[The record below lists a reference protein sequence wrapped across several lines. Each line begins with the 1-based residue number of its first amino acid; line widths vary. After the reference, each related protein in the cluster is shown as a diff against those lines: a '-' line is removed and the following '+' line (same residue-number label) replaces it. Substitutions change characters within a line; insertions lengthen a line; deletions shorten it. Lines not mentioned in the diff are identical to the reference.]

1 MAPTCLPPPARAPLP
16 LPIQLPLPI
25 RALLLAWLLA
35 WLLCHTDMAAG
46 ADAAAPFG
54 PPPAHAIPPALKQ
67 PAAAATLPSDAQL
80 QAAGARIG
88 RIEIHIVQ
96 IFDLSDPADNNWLF
110 RLADRLHIPTRPS
123 VVRAQLLF
131 HSGDRY
137 SRRLLDESARNIRQ
151 NSGYLR
157 EPVIRPIR
165 YHDGLVDIEV
175 ITHDVWT
182 LQPGTNFSRSGGE
195 NAFGFQFSDANFL
208 GTGKNIQIG
217 HSQDVDRVSTYIN
230 WNDPNIAGSHWTD
243 SLAYA
248 RNSDGTVWA
257 ASAAYPFY
265 ALETP
270 LAGGV
275 DAGDDHNI
283 VQRYRLGDR
292 YDSYDTNWRTADLYL
307 GKALLINDSWTNRLL
322 LGWRVDRSHF
332 SAAPDNASLAPL
344 PQDRN
349 LSYPFA
355 RLQWIQNHYVTMR
368 NLDLIARTEDV
379 HLGIDAS
386 VGVGW
391 ALPLFGS
398 DRHSWLFDTE
408 FSDAF
413 AFGQAQQLFVNG
425 RMAARLERGA
435 LHDAIA
441 TASASYFLATSD
453 NTRLLVSAT
462 DDASHNPDGDHY
474 FSLGGDTGLRGYPLR
489 YQNGNDL
496 ALFTLEERLY
506 THWFLFRLFNVGAA
520 AFYDMGRTWGATL
533 VPNQQLGLLKD
544 VGVGLRLGNARSS
557 FGSVIHIDVA
567 APLDRTDHIS
577 KVQFLVTTEQS
588 Y

>member
-1 MAPTCLPPPARAPLP
+1 MTEMPPARVLLP
-16 LPIQLPLPI
+16 VG
-25 RALLLAWLLA
+25 LLLLTG
-35 WLLCHTDMAAG
+35 LLCSGVAAFG
-46 ADAAAPFG
+46 APFG
-54 PPPAHAIPPALKQ
+54 PPPAHTIPLPLKTAPA
-67 PAAAATLPSDAQL
+67 LPSDAQL

-88 RIEIHIVQ
+88 KIEIHIVQ
-96 IFDLSDPADNNWLF
+96 IFDLSNPADDNWAF
-110 RLADRLHIPTRPS
+110 RMADRLHIPTRPA

-131 HSGDRY
+131 HSGQLY
-137 SRRLLDESARNIRQ
+137 SRKLLDESARNIRQ
-151 NSGYLR
+151 NATYLR

-182 LQPGTNFSRSGGE
+182 LEPGTNFSRSGGA

-208 GTGKNIQIG
+208 GTGKSIQVG
-217 HSQDVDRVSTYIN
+217 HSQNVDRRSTYMN

-248 RNSDGTVWA
+248 RNSDGTVWG
-257 ASAAYPFY
+257 ASAAYPFFS
-265 ALETP
+265 LETP
-270 LAGGV
+270 IAGGA

-283 VQRYRLGDR
+283 VQRYRLGKH
-292 YDSYDTNWRTADLYL
+292 YDSYDNNWRTADLYL
-307 GKALLINDSWTNRLL
+307 GKALLITDAWTDRLM
-322 LGWRVDRSHF
+322 LGWRMDRSHF
-332 SAAPDNASLAPL
+332 SAAPDYALLAAL

-349 LSYPFA
+349 LSYPYV

-368 NLDLIARTEDV
+368 NLELIARTEDV
-379 HLGIDAS
+379 HLGIQA
-386 VGVGW
+386 GVGLGW
-391 ALPLFGS
+391 AAPLFGA
-398 DRHSWLFDTE
+398 DRHSLLFDSE
-408 FSDAF
+408 ISDAF

-425 RMAARLERGA
+425 RVASRFEHGA
-435 LHDAIA
+435 TRDVIA
-441 TASASYFLATSD
+441 TAGASYFLETSRES
-453 NTRLLVSAT
+453 RLLVSGTA
-462 DDASHNPDGDHY
+462 DASHNLDGDHY

-520 AFYDMGRTWGATL
+520 AFYDMGRTWGTTL
-533 VPNQQLGLLKD
+533 VPNAQLGLLKD

-557 FGSVIHIDVA
+557 FGSVIHIDFAV
-567 APLDRTDHIS
+567 PLERANGIS
-577 KVQFLVTTEQS
+577 KLQFLVTTEQS